1 MKITILD
8 GQNSKE
14 NTSWISYIQD
24 LVAQLKDHGHAVRH
38 IVLMDKNIHTCTGCF
53 GCWVNTPGVCVIADD
68 SREINRVV
76 INSDF
81 VLWASPLVMG
91 FPSAYLKTK
100 LDRSIPLVHPY
111 FEVVNN
117 EAHHLPRY
125 EKYPVFGLLV
135 QPEEPDHSESVDIVN
150 QVFARTALNIKSWLA
165 FAETTSLDVGEVA
178 AKIENAAQLR
188 FVSQP
193 APKPEMP
200 TENVKPVRHLLV
212 INGSPR
218 GVKGNSPV
226 MLQKVMDG
234 FLSVAGTAAE
244 MLHLAKAS
252 DRSNIQDAYKQADA
266 VILGF
271 PLYTDGMPGLVKEYI
286 ESLAQFE
293 SRPENT
299 PMAFLVQSG
308 FPEAAH
314 SRYIERYLRS
324 LAERLHS
331 PYLGSLVRGGCEG
344 VHLMPESM
352 NKKMFSTLYSLGE
365 QLAEQGG
372 FELQT
377 VRALVSVE
385 HYSKILVPLFKIAVK
400 TPFTKVY
407 WDSQLKTN
415 RAYDRRFDQPYTETG
430 K

>member
-1 MKITILD
+1 MKIIILD
-8 GQNSKE
+8 GQNTRE
-14 NTSWISYIQD
+14 NIAWVSYMQN
-24 LVAQLKDHGHAVRH
+24 LVAQLQKNGHDVQH

-53 GCWVNTPGVCVIADD
+53 GCWVKTPGACVIADD
-68 SREINRVV
+68 SQAINRAV
-76 INSDF
+76 IQSDF

-111 FEVVNN
+111 FEVVND

-125 EKYPVFGLLV
+125 ERYPVFGLLV
-135 QPEEPDHSESVDIVN
+135 QPGEQDDAESVDIVS
-150 QVFARTALNIKSWLA
+150 QIFARTALNIKSWLA
-165 FAETTSLDVGEVA
+165 FAETTDLDVKEIA
-178 AKIENAAQLR
+178 DKIGNACQLKV
-188 FVSQP
+188 VSQHP
-193 APKPEMP
+193 SKSDIPLAKVNPIK
-200 TENVKPVRHLLV
+200 RLWV

-218 GVKGNSPV
+218 GVKGNSPA

-234 FLSVAGTAAE
+234 FLSVNGTSAE
-244 MLHLAKAS
+244 MLHLAKAA
-252 DRSNIQDAYKQADA
+252 DRGKLEEEYSQSDA

-293 SRPENT
+293 ERPENP

-314 SRYIERYLRS
+314 SRYVERYLQA
-324 LAERLHS
+324 LAERLRS
-331 PYLGSLVRGGCEG
+331 PYLGTLVRGGCEG

-372 FELQT
+372 FDTQT
-377 VRALVSVE
+377 VRTLVSVE
-385 HYSKILVPLFKIAVK
+385 QYSKLLVPLFKIAVK
-400 TPFTKVY
+400 TPILKLY

-415 RAYDRRFDQPYTETG
+415 QAYERRFDQPYLTAGE
-430 K
+430 

>member
-8 GQNSKE
+8 GQDSKK
-14 NTSWISYIQD
+14 NTNWISYIRD
-24 LVAQLKDHGHAVRH
+24 LVAQLQNNGHDVQH

-53 GCWVNTPGVCVIADD
+53 GCWVKTPGVCVIADD
-68 SREINRVV
+68 SQAINRAV
-76 INSDF
+76 IQSDF

-91 FPSAYLKTK
+91 FPSAHLKTK

-111 FEVVNN
+111 FEVVND

-125 EKYPVFGLLV
+125 EKYPVFGLLL
-135 QPEEPDHSESVDIVN
+135 QPGEQDDAESVDIVS
-150 QVFARTALNIKSWLA
+150 QIFARTALNIKSWLA
-165 FAETTSLDVGEVA
+165 FAETTDLDVKEVA
-178 AKIENAAQLR
+178 KKIGNAGQLKV
-188 FVSQP
+188 VSQHP
-193 APKPEMP
+193 
-200 TENVKPVRHLLV
+200 VKSDIPLAKVNPIKRLLV

-218 GVKGNSPV
+218 GVKGNSPA

-234 FLSVAGTAAE
+234 YLSVGGTSSE

-252 DRSNIQDAYKQADA
+252 DRLKLQDAYKQADT

-286 ESLAQFE
+286 ESLAQFDD
-293 SRPENT
+293 RPQNP

-314 SRYIERYLRS
+314 SRYVERYLRA
-324 LAERLHS
+324 LAGRLRS
-331 PYLGSLVRGGCEG
+331 PYLGTLVRGGCEG

-372 FELQT
+372 FDPQT

-385 HYSKILVPLFKIAVK
+385 QYSKVLVPLFKIAVK
-400 TPFTKVY
+400 TPFTKMY
-407 WDSQLKTN
+407 WDNQLKAN
-415 RAYDRRFDQPYTETG
+415 QVFEQRFAQPYAETDQ
-430 K
+430 